1 MKSLTL
7 DGTTLGWEEIE
18 AACTGDVQVQF
29 APGAVERV
37 KQARGV
43 VESILKSGQAV
54 YGINTG
60 FGKLSDKRIDTKDVL
75 ELQRRL
81 VLSHATGI
89 GHTLPVPETRLM
101 ILFRMNALLRGN
113 SGCTVDLIKALSE
126 LVNHNVFPVIPEQGS
141 VGASGDLAPL
151 AHMALTLIGEGESRR
166 NGKVMTSTA
175 ALKDA
180 GMKPYVLREKE
191 GLSLINGTQF
201 SLAILAA
208 STLRMARLV
217 KLADIIGGMTIDA
230 LMGSIRPFDPRIHAV
245 RPHPGQA
252 DVASNMRSVMKS
264 SQILE
269 AHKGCGKI
277 QDNYSVRCMPQVHGA
292 TREVLRWVQ
301 SIVVTEANSSV
312 DNPLVFPEDNSVLSG
327 GNFHGQM
334 VALAADSLAAAV
346 ATLGNISERR
356 IDALTNPDFSGLPA
370 FLAKEGGL
378 NSGYMNA
385 QVAAASLCAENRTLS
400 MPASV
405 MSIPTSAG
413 KEDHVPMAPIAARH
427 LRDIVNNVEYILSIE
442 ALLATQGLDYRSP
455 LKGGEGVDAAH
466 RIIRKTIPTLEQDR
480 YLRPDI
486 EAMRDLLPKVLASVD
501 SAVGGLK

>member
-1 MKSLTL
+1 MKSLML
-7 DGTTLGWEEIE
+7 DGTKLGWDEIE
-18 AACTGDVQVQF
+18 SAYTGDVNIEFDPQ
-29 APGAVERV
+29 AVERV
-37 KQARGV
+37 RRSRGV
-43 VESILKSGQAV
+43 IESILKSGQAV

-89 GHTLPVPETRLM
+89 GHPLPVPETRLM

-113 SGCTVDLIKALSE
+113 SGCTMELIRALSDLIARH
-126 LVNHNVFPVIPEQGS
+126 VYPIIPEQGS

-151 AHMALTLIGEGESRR
+151 AHMALTLIGEGEAIR
-166 NGKVMTSTA
+166 NGKPMASAA
-175 ALKDA
+175 ALKEA
-180 GMKPYVLREKE
+180 GLQPTVLREKE

-217 KLADIIGGMTIDA
+217 KLADVIGAMTIDA
-230 LMGSIRPFDPRIHAV
+230 LMGSIRPFDARIHAV

-252 DVASNMRSVMKS
+252 DVAANMRALMKNS
-264 SQILE
+264 RILE
-269 AHKGCGKI
+269 AHQGCGKV

-292 TREVLRWVQ
+292 TREVLRWVR

-312 DNPLVFPEDNSVLSG
+312 DNPLVFPEDQSVLSG

-334 VALAADSLAAAV
+334 VALAADALSAAV

-400 MPASV
+400 TPASV

-427 LRDIVNNVEYILSIE
+427 LRDIVQNVEYILSIE
-442 ALLATQGLDYRSP
+442 ALLAAQGLDYRAP
-455 LKGGEGVDAAH
+455 LKGGDGVDSAH
-466 RIIRKTIPTLEQDR
+466 RIIRRTIPTLEQDR

-486 EAMRDLLPKVLASVD
+486 EAMRELLPQVLATAD